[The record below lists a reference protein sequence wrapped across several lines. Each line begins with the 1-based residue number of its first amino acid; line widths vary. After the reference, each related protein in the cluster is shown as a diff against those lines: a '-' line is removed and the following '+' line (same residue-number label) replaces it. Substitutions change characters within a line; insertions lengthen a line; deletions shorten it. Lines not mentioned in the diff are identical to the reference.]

1 MVSIFSDLIGIFALI
16 LDYSYRQ
23 HATPN
28 GYEGWRCQPFG
39 RTLLRP
45 QGLKRKCDAPQNATN
60 EQKRKHSE
68 LGKTWLKFQQ
78 WWNQWPCDKSS
89 QNCKGAYIVKNVTVS
104 RFLATTVD
112 NPSCS
117 LKEVKKQKPF
127 FRESKCNFLQRFY
140 DNFQLLLLCCH

>member
-1 MVSIFSDLIGIFALI
+1 MGSFFSYIFWTFSLISNFLF
-16 LDYSYRQ
+16 RQ

-45 QGLKRKCDAPQNATN
+45 QGLKRKCDAPQNAPN
-60 EQKRKHSE
+60 EQKRQHSKF
-68 LGKTWLKFQQ
+68 GKTWLNFQR
-78 WWNQWPCDKSS
+78 WRNQWPCDKSS

-104 RFLATTVD
+104 QFLAMTVV
-112 NPSCS
+112 NHSCS
-117 LKEVKKQKPF
+117 FKEVKKQKPF